1 MNRSERMKSVR
12 RYTAS
17 REDEAAR
24 AFEEANLAYRQ
35 QQQQLDELRRYRE
48 EYRSQMMDVGAS
60 GVSASRFNQF
70 RGFLAKLDEAIK
82 QQEQTLAQ
90 VGQECA
96 RRRQVWLEAR
106 AKTQIMDKV
115 VSRCQDEE
123 ARSEARAEQ
132 KAVDEMA
139 QYHGRNGPGRGGRR

>member
-1 MNRSERMKSVR
+1 MKSVR

-24 AFEEANLAYRQ
+24 AFEEANQAYRQ
-35 QQQQLDELRRYRE
+35 QQQQLNELRRYRE
-48 EYRSQMMDVGAS
+48 EYQNQMMDMGA
-60 GVSASRFNQF
+60 GGITAARFNQF
-70 RGFLAKLDEAIK
+70 RGFLAKLDQAIK
-82 QQEQTLAQ
+82 QQEQAVAQ
-90 VGQECA
+90 VGQECE

-115 VSRCQDEE
+115 VDRALDEE
-123 ARSEARAEQ
+123 ARREERAEQ

-139 QYHGRNGPGRGGRR
+139 QFHGRNGPGRGGRR